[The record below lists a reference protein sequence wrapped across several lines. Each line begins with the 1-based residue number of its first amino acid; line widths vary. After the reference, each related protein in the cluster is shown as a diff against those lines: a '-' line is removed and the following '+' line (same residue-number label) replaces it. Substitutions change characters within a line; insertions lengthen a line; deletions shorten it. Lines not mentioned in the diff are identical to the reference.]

1 MITSPPRATTP
12 GRPTPGVGGDGRETD
27 ARPVISAAARML
39 LLPIIAY
46 RRWISPALP
55 ARCRFYPSCSAYA
68 VEAIST
74 HGVIR
79 GVGLATWRLLR
90 CQPFN
95 RGGYDPVP
103 PRRPNG
109 KRSQT
114 AP

>member
-1 MITSPPRATTP
+1 MSLRGLLTTGTVTVPHDDPPADEAA
-12 GRPTPGVGGDGRETD
+12 RPRVGGL
-27 ARPVISAAARML
+27 ARML
-39 LLPIIAY
+39 LLPIVAY
-46 RRWISPALP
+46 RQWISPALP

-68 VEAIST
+68 IEAIST
-74 HGVIR
+74 HGVLR
-79 GVGLATWRLLR
+79 GLGLATWRLLR

-103 PRRPNG
+103 PRRANG

>member
-1 MITSPPRATTP
+1 MTMDTSTGGTHVGDDALTAGANVPRTM
-12 GRPTPGVGGDGRETD
+12 
-27 ARPVISAAARML
+27 SAGARML

-74 HGVIR
+74 HGVLR
-79 GVGLATWRLLR
+79 GFGLATWRLLR

-103 PRRPNG
+103 PRRAHG

>member
-1 MITSPPRATTP
+1 MSPPHI
-12 GRPTPGVGGDGRETD
+12 PTPGVSAPGQGGDGQDTD
-27 ARPVISAAARML
+27 VGPAISAAARML

-74 HGVIR
+74 HGVVR

-103 PRRPNG
+103 PRRTMEDG
-109 KRSQT
+109 VR
-114 AP
+114 

>member
-1 MITSPPRATTP
+1 MTKISMS
-12 GRPTPGVGGDGRETD
+12 PTPTREGTEPGPVASGPEVGVG
-27 ARPVISAAARML
+27 SAMSAGARML

-74 HGVIR
+74 HGVLR
-79 GVGLATWRLLR
+79 GIGLATWRLLR

-103 PRRPNG
+103 PRRPTEDG
-109 KRSQT
+109 VR
-114 AP
+114 